1 MPNGTLVEMKG
12 VVKRFGELLALDH
25 VDFTLE
31 RGEVH
36 ALLGENGAGKTT
48 LMNVLFGLY
57 RANEGEVF
65 VEGKPVSIR
74 DPKDALAQ
82 GVAMVHQHFKLVANF
97 TALENIL
104 LGTGRGLQFDKKAER
119 EKVEKLSQEYGL
131 VVDLDSKIRDLPVGA
146 QQRVE
151 ILRVLRREP
160 KVLILDEPTSSLT
173 PQEADVLL
181 GAIDKLTE
189 KGLGVVFITH
199 KVKEVMAVAD
209 RITVL
214 KGGRLMGTVSVSGAS
229 EKELVELMMGGKEF
243 ARPLL
248 QPSQIRRQESLS
260 LGEPIL
266 EVSNLTVESSKGVAA
281 VSDLSFVLHEGEIL
295 GVAGVSGNGQR
306 ELAEAIMAVRRPKSG
321 SIKLKGVDVTKR
333 TPHWM
338 LAQGVSYIP
347 EDRMGDGLL
356 PTMSVAENLMLS
368 HHYVPPYARGFV
380 INYEV
385 VEETAKKAVQDYNI
399 KTPSVSTHAGR
410 LSGGNIQK
418 VLIARALLTPSKVV
432 VAHNPTRGLD
442 IATTDLVLKNLISQ
456 REGGAGIVLISEDLD
471 ELMMVSDRILVLY
484 RGTLMGVLA
493 PDRYDKYTIGALMAG
508 RPMHEGGKQG

>member
-1 MPNGTLVEMKG
+1 MKG

-25 VDFTLE
+25 VDFALE

-57 RANEGEVF
+57 RANEGEVL
-65 VEGKPVSIR
+65 VEGKPVSIQ
-74 DPKDALAQ
+74 DPKDALAH

-104 LGTGRGLQFDKKAER
+104 LGTGRGLQFDKEAER
-119 EKVEKLSQEYGL
+119 ERVEKVSEEYGL
-131 VVDLDSKIRDLPVGA
+131 VVDLDSKIKGLPVGA

-229 EKELVELMMGGKEF
+229 EQELVELMMGGKEF

-281 VSDLSFVLHEGEIL
+281 VNDLSFVLHEGEIL

-333 TPHWM
+333 SPHWM

-385 VEETAKKAVQDYNI
+385 VEETAKKAVHDYNI
-399 KTPSVSTHAGR
+399 KTPAVGTHAGR

-484 RGTLMGVLA
+484 RGNLMGVLT

-508 RPMHEGGKQG
+508 RSMHEGGRQK